1 MGGTQIALI
10 AALAATNA
18 KIIAFVATTDA
29 AKSRAF
35 YEGVL
40 GLAPTLE
47 DRHG

>member
-1 MGGTQIALI
+1 MAQKADSGFGSV
-10 AALAATNA
+10 AAMLNNA

-40 GLAPTLE
+40 CLAPI
-47 DRHG
+47 GG